1 MEQKSEGKMKIWKLG
16 NSIVFCYCCAF
27 SGRKEVECGAIYGGG
42 WISSF
47 SGGQVSIDDLFFSL

>member
-42 WISSF
+42 
-47 SGGQVSIDDLFFSL
+47 